1 MNECEDIPLSSD
13 FKALVLITMIKIV
26 WDIYYAFTSIL
37 RYYRALKLFN
47 YDLRHLN
54 HWIQMFLLQFFDTS
68 RVLDI
73 SCLIKFKAQLILIQI
88 LDFILIAETFEKM
101 EKTASRLA
109 LTDYLVSLLKITS
122 TDLIDKIVY
131 LIQGKLY
138 PDYEGIELGF
148 AEKLAIRALAY
159 SAGVEV
165 SIIEENYRRT
175 GDIGDTAEE
184 VMKAKNQT
192 TLFSEK
198 MTVERVYNTFDKIAR
213 TSGSGSQEVKLR
225 LVSNLL
231 NDASYREAKYIMKF
245 IMGTLRLGIADH
257 TIMDSLALAFTGNR
271 VDRHILEKAYN
282 VSSDL
287 GEVARLLATKSLES
301 LKSLQIT
308 LFKPVRPM
316 LSERVRSSEEAME
329 KINGRAAAEYKLDG
343 ERIQIHKGKG
353 KVELFSRRLE
363 KVTHHYPDI
372 TGAIGSIIANEAILE
387 AEVVAINPL
396 TGEYLPFQELMHRR
410 RKYEI
415 NQAVEDYPVSLNFFD
430 VLYIDGQDTTS
441 LPYFKR
447 RKIIANLLHNV
458 KMDDKIRIVPQ
469 TIIKKTKEIE
479 RFMALAIENGCEGLM
494 LKQLS
499 STYRAG
505 AREFAWIKLKREYR
519 SDMPDT
525 ADLVIVGGLFGR
537 GRRVG
542 KYGAL
547 LLASFDSES
556 DKFKSV
562 CKVGTGFTDEQLKQ
576 FYENLECHIISHRHP
591 RVDSDMEMDVWFEPK
606 IVIDV
611 IASEITLSPSH
622 TAAMDRIRKGYG
634 LALRFPKFT
643 GKIRYDKNPED
654 ATNVKELISMYK
666 AQMKRIKKE

>member
-1 MNECEDIPLSSD
+1 
-13 FKALVLITMIKIV
+13 
-26 WDIYYAFTSIL
+26 
-37 RYYRALKLFN
+37 
-47 YDLRHLN
+47 
-54 HWIQMFLLQFFDTS
+54 
-68 RVLDI
+68 
-73 SCLIKFKAQLILIQI
+73 LIKFKAHLILIEI
-88 LDFILIAETFEKM
+88 LDFTLIAETFEKM

-109 LTDYLVSLLKITS
+109 LTDYLVSLLKITPA
-122 TDLIDKIVY
+122 DLIDKVVY

-138 PDYEGIELGF
+138 PDYEGIELGL
-148 AEKLAIRALAY
+148 AEKMAIRALAY

-165 SIIEENYRRT
+165 SIIEANYRRT
-175 GDIGDTAEE
+175 GDLGDTAEE
-184 VMKAKNQT
+184 VMKTKNQT
-192 TLFSEK
+192 TLLSEK
-198 MTVERVYNTFDKIAR
+198 MTVERVYHTLDKIAR
-213 TSGSGSQEVKLR
+213 TAGSGSQELKLR

-231 NDASYREAKYIMKF
+231 NDATYREAKYIMKF

-271 VDRHILEKAYN
+271 VHRHILEKAYN

-287 GEVARLLATKSLES
+287 GEVAKLLATKGLES
-301 LKSLQIT
+301 VKSQQIT

-316 LSERVRSSEEAME
+316 LGERVRSSEEAME

-343 ERIQIHKGKG
+343 ERIQIHKGKA

-363 KVTHHYPDI
+363 KVTDHYPEI
-372 TGAIGSIIANEAILE
+372 TGTISSIIGSEAILE

-410 RKYEI
+410 RKYKI
-415 NQAVEDYPVSLNFFD
+415 NQAVENYPVSLNFFD
-430 VLYIDGQDTTS
+430 ILYIDGQDTTS

-447 RKIIANLLHNV
+447 RKIIENALH
-458 KMDDKIRIVPQ
+458 MDKREDKIRIVPQ
-469 TIIKKTKEIE
+469 TIVKKAEEIE

-519 SDMPDT
+519 SDIADT
-525 ADLVIVGGLFGR
+525 LDLVIIGALFGR

-547 LLASFDSES
+547 LLASFDADSNM
-556 DKFKSV
+556 FKSV
-562 CKVGTGFTDEQLKQ
+562 CKVGTGFTDEHLKE
-576 FYENLECHIISHRHP
+576 FYDNLECHIISHRHP
-591 RVDSDMEMDVWFEPK
+591 RVDSGMEMDVWFEPK

-622 TAAMDRIRKGYG
+622 TAAMDKIRKGYG

-654 ATNVKELISMYK
+654 ATNIEELISMYK
-666 AQMKRIKKE
+666 AQMKIIKKE